1 VKHFVWRKFGDTNF
15 LFLQALQAPIDAPLL
30 AAIPFQEIHSS
41 IIRQSGPLSEEMVL
55 EQRSLGG
62 RE

>member
-1 VKHFVWRKFGDTNF
+1 LGDTNF
-15 LFLQALQAPIDAPLL
+15 LFLQVLQALIDARLF
-30 AAIPFQEIHSS
+30 AAIPFPEIRSGV
-41 IIRQSGPLSEEMVL
+41 IRQSGVPLSEEMML